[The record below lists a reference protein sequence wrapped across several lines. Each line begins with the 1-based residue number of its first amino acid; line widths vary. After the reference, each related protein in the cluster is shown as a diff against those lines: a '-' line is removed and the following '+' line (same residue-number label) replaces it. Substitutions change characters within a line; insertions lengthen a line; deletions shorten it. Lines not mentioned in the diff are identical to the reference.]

1 MLFHCINQCKEL
13 HFASLLS
20 GGFTTMAIINPPEKK
35 LTNRTSVQW
44 EVLKCRDFSRPE
56 IHIFLGSVVFSLWYF
71 IILIL
76 DFICGTIVLLIIK
89 QRCKNANWYNM
100 YFDRTKFTAQNEVI
114 KQTFETLYSKVEC
127 IQNMANY
134 FIRLPFFLTIC
145 STKETTLR
153 TFPSYRQI
161 NRFIKSG

>member
-1 MLFHCINQCKEL
+1 MFSLHCIRTAVQWEALKCQMSWFFKTRNTYFLVVWFSASC
-13 HFASLLS
+13 SLLS
-20 GGFTTMAIINPPEKK
+20 GT
-35 LTNRTSVQW
+35 L
-44 EVLKCRDFSRPE
+44 L
-56 IHIFLGSVVFSLWYF
+56 
-71 IILIL
+71 LIL
-76 DFICGTIVLLIIK
+76 DFICGMIVLLIIK

-100 YFDRTKFTAQNEVI
+100 YFDRRKFTAQNKVT
-114 KQTFETLYSKVEC
+114 KQTFETLYSKVKC

-134 FIRLPFFLTIC
+134 FIRLPFFITIC

>member
-1 MLFHCINQCKEL
+1 MR
-13 HFASLLS
+13 S
-20 GGFTTMAIINPPEKK
+20 
-35 LTNRTSVQW
+35 
-44 EVLKCRDFSRPE
+44 RDYERQE
-56 IHIFLGSVVFSLWYF
+56 IHIFLGSVVFSFLF
-71 IILIL
+71 PSGTLLSIL
-76 DFICGTIVLLIIK
+76 DFICGMIVLLIIK

-100 YFDRTKFTAQNEVI
+100 YFDRRKFTAQNKVT

-127 IQNMANY
+127 IQNIANY
-134 FIRLPFFLTIC
+134 FIRLPFFITIC